1 MPLKGIIDFTDEA
14 RRLDRELEKL
24 GKEVAQAQ
32 RKMSNEDFL
41 AKAPEEVVAKEQ
53 AKLQAQTEK
62 LHKLQTHRE
71 RIKEL
76 MG

>member
-1 MPLKGIIDFTDEA
+1 MPLAGIIDFAEEA
-14 RRLDRELEKL
+14 NRLDRELEKL
-24 GKEVAQAQ
+24 GKEVSQAQ

-41 AKAPEEVVAKEQ
+41 AKAPAEVVQKEQ

-62 LHKLQTHRE
+62 LNKLKTHRE